1 MARISLKTLTDGFKH
16 GPWSYVLSVAHVLL
30 GTVWVY
36 ASPRSI
42 IAFLVLLSSFGSLYY
57 FKTSF
62 RFKILIGTILAL
74 VVMPVLG
81 VRNIFYLEVIFQI
94 SVFAALAL
102 GLNIVVGFAG
112 LLDLG
117 YVAFYAVGAYLW
129 AFFGSQQYY
138 VLPYAPGTQPAHL
151 PFLLPGDMFYLF
163 IFLAVIAA
171 AITGILLGLPV
182 LRVRGDYLAIVTLG
196 FGELIRVMANNLDKP
211 LNFTN
216 GPQGITPI
224 QRPTMPQFVLD
235 SFNAV
240 FGGLVGKPADMAS
253 LYNVMFYLLAL
264 VVILIIVIV
273 TRRLEDSKIGRAW
286 AAIREDETAAIA
298 MGVPLVKMKLAAFA
312 AGASFAG
319 AMGCLLAAS
328 RTFVSPESFSFMQSI
343 GVLTMVIVGGQGS
356 IPGVILGAATIT
368 VLNLQIL
375 QGLSLYLSQLRQSNA
390 VIPIINFA
398 WKNLSTQL
406 DPAKYQRLLFGAI
419 LIVMM
424 IFRPAGLIPAKR
436 RARKLISDGA
446 ALEE

>member
-1 MARISLKTLTDGFKH
+1 MARISLKSIAQALQQGAWPYIITLVH
-16 GPWSYVLSVAHVLL
+16 ILL
-30 GTVWVY
+30 GTVLVY
-36 ASPRSI
+36 SSPRSI
-42 IAFLVLLSSFGSLYY
+42 FAFLILLSSFGSLYY
-57 FKTSF
+57 FKTLF
-62 RFKILIGTILAL
+62 LFKIVVGAALAL
-74 VVMPVLG
+74 LIMPVLG

-171 AITGILLGLPV
+171 ALTGILLGLPV

-224 QRPTMPQFVLD
+224 QRPTMPQAVID
-235 SFNAV
+235 GFNGV
-240 FGGLVGKPADMAS
+240 FGGLIGHPADIAS
-253 LYNVMFYLLAL
+253 VYNVLFYLLAL
-264 VVILIIVIV
+264 MVILVIVVV
-273 TRRLEDSKIGRAW
+273 TRRLEDSKVGRAW

-319 AMGCLLAAS
+319 AMGTLLAAS
-328 RTFVSPESFSFMQSI
+328 RTFVSPESFNFMQSI
-343 GVLTMVIVGGQGS
+343 GVLTMVILGGQGS
-356 IPGVILGAATIT
+356 IPGVILGAAVVT

-375 QGLSLYLSQLRQSNA
+375 QGLSLYLSQLRQSEA

-419 LIVMM
+419 LVIMM
-424 IFRPAGLIPAKR
+424 IFRPAGMIPAR
-436 RARKLISDGA
+436 RRQRKLLSDDVEVKA
-446 ALEE
+446 